1 MTDLLTKSFLIF
13 MKKKQPYP
21 RFDKSRLNDGTKIP
35 NGENFVTAPIGE
47 QAKQQSIIFIF
58 WNIYQIVTGFL
69 DISGGPID
77 EIVNLTWGVSLSVI
91 ILGNWELTKDRVPS
105 YFKTSGGV
113 LASIILV
120 ATFIEIANPP
130 INDEPQIDTTG
141 FYLFFFF
148 NLIFNYF
155 VTEGIYKNIFRY
167 LILGAAI
174 AGVFFTGADIFF
186 DFQPPET
193 LQPLFLIIFI
203 GFTVGLGYGTYDAW
217 KNYEETN

>member
-1 MTDLLTKSFLIF
+1 
-13 MKKKQPYP
+13 MK
-21 RFDKSRLNDGTKIP
+21 
-35 NGENFVTAPIGE
+35 NFVTAPIGE

-58 WNIYQIVTGFL
+58 CNIYKIVTGFL

-155 VTEGIYKNIFRY
+155 VTEGIYKNIFR
-167 LILGAAI
+167 
-174 AGVFFTGADIFF
+174 
-186 DFQPPET
+186 
-193 LQPLFLIIFI
+193 FI
-203 GFTVGLGYGTYDAW
+203 
-217 KNYEETN
+217 

>member
-1 MTDLLTKSFLIF
+1 
-13 MKKKQPYP
+13 MK
-21 RFDKSRLNDGTKIP
+21 
-35 NGENFVTAPIGE
+35 NFVTAPIGE
-47 QAKQQSIIFIF
+47 QAKQQSIVFIIC
-58 WNIYQIVTGFL
+58 NIYQIVTGFL

-203 GFTVGLGYGTYDAW
+203 GFTVGLGY
-217 KNYEETN
+217 

>member
-1 MTDLLTKSFLIF
+1 
-13 MKKKQPYP
+13 MK
-21 RFDKSRLNDGTKIP
+21 
-35 NGENFVTAPIGE
+35 NFVTAPIGE
-47 QAKQQSIIFIF
+47 QAKQQSIIFIIC
-58 WNIYQIVTGFL
+58 NIYQIVTGFL
-69 DISGGPID
+69 EISGGPID

-155 VTEGIYKNIFRY
+155 VTDGIYKNIFRY